1 VSLTLILHLEPPPMP
16 MPPPMP
22 PILPVEDAIGATA
35 VPVAPMAIE
44 ADVVIIISMLCPDI
58 DSMVV
63 CLLLL
68 NDGEPW

>member
-1 VSLTLILHLEPPPMP
+1 
-16 MPPPMP
+16 MP